1 MKDEVSRNYLPHDV
15 NIRIKAVELYRLTK
29 DIKTI
34 CQKYNISIASLL
46 RWNHK
51 FDGTVESLLNKS
63 RQKRKGV
70 YSIEVRLEAV
80 NLYRNKKFS
89 LRSLSSMYG
98 FTMNTLRRWD
108 KLYDGSIE
116 SLMNKEIY

>member
-15 NIRIKAVELYRLTK
+15 NIRIKAVKLYRLTK

-34 CQKYNISIASLL
+34 CQQYNISRASLL
-46 RWNHK
+46 RWNQK

-70 YSIEVRLEAV
+70 YSIEIRLEAV

-89 LRSLSSMYG
+89 LRLLSSMYG
-98 FTMNTLRRWD
+98 FTMNTLRRWN